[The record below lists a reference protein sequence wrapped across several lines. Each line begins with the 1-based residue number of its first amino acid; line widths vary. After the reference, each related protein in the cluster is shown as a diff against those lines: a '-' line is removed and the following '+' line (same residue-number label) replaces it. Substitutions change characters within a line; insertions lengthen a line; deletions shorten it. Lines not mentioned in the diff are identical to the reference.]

1 MNDCTNSIQCLW
13 QHFTLNQTC
22 QGITKDIRIHS
33 LGNLNVQNCM
43 ASRQITVEILKS
55 GLKWWTTWTVDDISI
70 HWAMARVWQKER
82 PKQLFCYWISP
93 STQAVDGAVS
103 ITVITGLYVGKN
115 QKDQTVNRDFWVMLD
130 KKKRNWEPMSGWKAM
145 YVCQSCLTYRSTLT
159 KNSLRFFTFA

>member
-70 HWAMARVWQKER
+70 HWAMARVWQKVSER

-115 QKDQTVNRDFWVMLD
+115 QKRPNRQSRFLGNARQ
-130 KKKRNWEPMSGWKAM
+130 KKKKGTEN
-145 YVCQSCLTYRSTLT
+145 QCLAG
-159 KNSLRFFTFA
+159 KQCTFANHVSHTEAP